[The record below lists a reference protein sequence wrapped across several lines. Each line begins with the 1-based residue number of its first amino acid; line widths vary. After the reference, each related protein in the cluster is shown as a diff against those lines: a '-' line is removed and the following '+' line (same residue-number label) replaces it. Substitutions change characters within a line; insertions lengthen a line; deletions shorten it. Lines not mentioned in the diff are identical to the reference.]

1 MIRLKYIK
9 GSIHNFVNKE
19 LKSKKISK
27 VSQDHSM
34 NSNSSQKNML
44 VLLSF
49 TINRI
54 VILVETSL
62 KSSRDFFL

>member
-27 VSQDHSM
+27 VSQDHE
-34 NSNSSQKNML
+34 Q
-44 VLLSF
+44 
-49 TINRI
+49 
-54 VILVETSL
+54 
-62 KSSRDFFL
+62 

>member
-62 KSSRDFFL
+62 KYSRDFFP